1 LRGGNPARRTEHDD
15 RALGQPQ
22 PARGRA
28 KKQRST
34 TARNVRRSLKIIA
47 FLFVFNFFVLPAVG
61 GVRNAIDQLLQLDPW
76 FLVLGVG
83 LQLLALLAYA
93 QLMRVSLP
101 HCDLGL
107 FRMLRI
113 NLATKSLTNVVP
125 GGSAAGSALSYR
137 LLVTSSVDPPDAGF
151 AVAACGVV
159 SAVVLNLILWVALLL
174 SLPFHGVNALYG
186 FAAIAGVL
194 VMALAA
200 ALVYGLLRGRERANR
215 ALRAITSRLRFI
227 DPERATAVVEQ
238 VADRLGEIIRDRELV
253 VRAGVWASLNWLLDA
268 LSLWVFIRAYGQ
280 TTNLIGLLVAFGLAN
295 VLAVI
300 PITPGGLGIIEGVL
314 VPTLVGFGVGG
325 TAAGLGVATYRLA
338 SFWLPI
344 PLGGI
349 AYLTVRRDLRP
360 VRLRD
365 AAVEAYGSGETGID
379 WAERYGHRRPA
390 EYT

>member
-1 LRGGNPARRTEHDD
+1 
-15 RALGQPQ
+15 
-22 PARGRA
+22 
-28 KKQRST
+28 
-34 TARNVRRSLKIIA
+34 
-47 FLFVFNFFVLPAVG
+47 
-61 GVRNAIDQLLQLDPW
+61 
-76 FLVLGVG
+76 
-83 LQLLALLAYA
+83 
-93 QLMRVSLP
+93 
-101 HCDLGL
+101 
-107 FRMLRI
+107 
-113 NLATKSLTNVVP
+113 
-125 GGSAAGSALSYR
+125 
-137 LLVTSSVDPPDAGF
+137 
-151 AVAACGVV
+151 
-159 SAVVLNLILWVALLL
+159 
-174 SLPFHGVNALYG
+174 
-186 FAAIAGVL
+186 
-194 VMALAA
+194 
-200 ALVYGLLRGRERANR
+200 
-215 ALRAITSRLRFI
+215 LRAITSRLRFI

-238 VADRLGEIIRDRELV
+238 VADRLGEIIRDRDLV
-253 VRAGVWASLNWLLDA
+253 VRAGIWASLNWLLDA
-268 LSLWVFIRAYGQ
+268 LSLWVFIRAYGD